1 MKTQHYRTDNAQP
14 GASQH
19 YRTDRGQLRKPVRTD
34 EGFMI
39 LEGVP
44 AVPGVYAYQRADG
57 TIVRELITAEEL
69 AKADSLVSLG
79 RKPITRNHPQSGL
92 VTPATAGD
100 VMVGTV
106 GEKVVVG
113 PEGYVTVTLTVHRG
127 DAIADIESGTRELSC
142 GYLCDV
148 EPAPGVWTDAAGR
161 QHHYDAVQKNRR
173 YNHLAIVDRGR
184 HGPAASMRV
193 DGAVTV
199 ATQSGGEPPET
210 PAPQDA
216 MKFNVRID
224 GREYEIEVASAD
236 EALRIQARLQAYE
249 GASQERDQLK
259 GRVDALEAELAK
271 AKDEAKARQDAEPSA
286 EVVRRRIALVML
298 AERHGLKRE
307 DAIGMEGTKLRASI
321 IAKAYPAI
329 KVDGQTDGYLDG
341 ILATIEAQAAGASSR
356 ADGAAV
362 APGQPAKRDDHA
374 DESPLEKAYRERDE
388 QLRWGVKPNSTK
400 H

>member
-1 MKTQHYRTDNAQP
+1 MNTHYRTDNAEP

-19 YRTDRGQLRKPVRTD
+19 YRTDRGTLRKPVRTD
-34 EGFMI
+34 EGFLI

-57 TIVRELITAEEL
+57 SIVRELITAEEL
-69 AKADSLVSLG
+69 GKTDSLVSLG

-210 PAPQDA
+210 PAPKKDN
-216 MKFNVRID
+216 MEFDIRIGGKLYKVKAD
-224 GREYEIEVASAD
+224 SKD
-236 EALRIQARLQAYE
+236 EANALAQLIHDNESAAK
-249 GASQERDQLK
+249 ERDQLK
-259 GRVDALEAELAK
+259 GRVDALQAELAK

-298 AERHGLKRE
+298 AEKHGVKRE
-307 DAIGMEGTKLRASI
+307 DAIGMDGTKLRAAV